1 LLTRQSP
8 ATRNCRFDPT
18 KAVTLRG
25 VVTSIEWANP
35 HVHVFVNV
43 PGAGGITN
51 WAVELE
57 SVVDLRSSGWRNDS
71 VRPGETVTVEGIVAR
86 DGSSQVW
93 AKTMTLA
100 RTGKPVFNVTLPAP
114 PRAAARPTP
123 RWPDG
128 QPRLGPPP
136 GETGYWGYPSATS
149 LVQTGA
155 VVQADRGRITA

>member
-1 LLTRQSP
+1 M
-8 ATRNCRFDPT
+8 RNAVIGLSAASLVVSVLMVPLSGHHEIAAKFDPT
-18 KAVTLRG
+18 KSVTLRG
-25 VVTSIEWANP
+25 VVTGIEWLNP

-71 VRPGETVTVEGIVAR
+71 VRPGDTVTVEGLVAR

-100 RTGKPVFNVTLPAP
+100 RTGKAVFNVTPAAP

-123 RWPDG
+123 RWPD
-128 QPRLGPPP
+128 
-136 GETGYWGYPSATS
+136 
-149 LVQTGA
+149 
-155 VVQADRGRITA
+155 